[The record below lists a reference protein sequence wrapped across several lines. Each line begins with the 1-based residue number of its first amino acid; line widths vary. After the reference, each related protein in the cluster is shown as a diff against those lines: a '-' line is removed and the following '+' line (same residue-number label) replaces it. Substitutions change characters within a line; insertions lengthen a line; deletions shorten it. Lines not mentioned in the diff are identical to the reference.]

1 MKKFYLIVNPH
12 GGLKKGLSILEK
24 VKPIFNEGGVELD
37 ILETEYAGH
46 ARDYAN
52 EIDFSGYDALCAI
65 GGDGTMHELVNGML
79 TREDG
84 RKLPIGLVTGGTG
97 NSFMHDLECL
107 NPRNAAKRILT
118 GRLRPVDIVRVDANG
133 DTIYAFTMVGW
144 GMATDITILAENM
157 RWLGGQRYNVASIIE
172 IMKNRKRVSKLI
184 LDGNTLI
191 DDYSFIIAC
200 NTIHVGKGMQMAPLA
215 QINDGLI
222 DLIIAKK
229 AGRLKLLSLFPRLFN
244 GSHISDPLCEYR
256 QVKEFSIVPMDDNI
270 LNIDGEINIDR
281 VNIGNTPI
289 HVKVMEKEINVLV

>member
-1 MKKFYLIVNPH
+1 MVE
-12 GGLKKGLSILEK
+12 ILEENLIKIDLSNHKISKNIK
-24 VKPIFNEGGVELD
+24 VRLARVYSLGKEDLD
-37 ILETEYAGH
+37 T
-46 ARDYAN
+46 
-52 EIDFSGYDALCAI
+52 
-65 GGDGTMHELVNGML
+65 
-79 TREDG
+79 
-84 RKLPIGLVTGGTG
+84 K
-97 NSFMHDLECL
+97 
-107 NPRNAAKRILT
+107 
-118 GRLRPVDIVRVDANG
+118 
-133 DTIYAFTMVGW
+133 
-144 GMATDITILAENM
+144 
-157 RWLGGQRYNVASIIE
+157 
-172 IMKNRKRVSKLI
+172 
-184 LDGNTLI
+184 I

-281 VNIGNTPI
+281 INIGNTPI